1 MSLLN
6 FVLKSNTMNLP
17 PELMG
22 EIPELLSGFQPLITK
37 LSVVVGG
44 IFGLYF
50 ILILVRVYYERR
62 KVKILEDI
70 RYDLDR
76 VNDHQGISYSAQR
89 RRLLGKVMT
98 YISKYASKSVHK
110 ELEKMRKNRLK
121 SKKRSKL
128 KHKSKKK

>member
-1 MSLLN
+1 MD
-6 FVLKSNTMNLP
+6 FP

-22 EIPELLSGFQPLITK
+22 EVPDLLSNIQPLLTK

-50 ILILVRVYYERR
+50 ILIIVRVYYERR

-76 VNDHQGISYSAQR
+76 LNDSRGISYSAQR
-89 RRLLGKVMT
+89 RRLLGRVMT
-98 YISKYASKSVHK
+98 YISKYASKSVNK
-110 ELEKMRKNRLK
+110 ELEKMRKKKLK
-121 SKKRSKL
+121 SKK
-128 KHKSKKK
+128 KSKKR